1 MNDLQRV
8 KYIELMQEIE
18 DLEDEIEEFEKGDGI
33 DPEIESPERVAESL
47 TVLREKLA
55 AKRNELAR
63 LSDGCGH
70 GHHSHS

>member
-8 KYIELMQEIE
+8 KYVNLMSDIE

-55 AKRNELAR
+55 SKRNELSR